1 MSLLLTGP
9 KSGARDSQAQRE
21 EAPEPP
27 ERRIAVEGGVVGVGR
42 VDVTGYGRARP
53 VAARETLRCPPTVG
67 CILKKTPDVGT
78 VLAVIHRV
86 RVENLW
92 SIAVASLR
100 GGVPA
105 YLAAQD

>member
-1 MSLLLTGP
+1 MLTGP
-9 KSGARDSQAQRE
+9 ESGAPENQDQRE

-27 ERRIAVEGGVVGVGR
+27 ERRIAVEGGIVGVGGI
-42 VDVTGYGRARP
+42 DVTGYGRARP
-53 VAARETLRCPPTVG
+53 VAACETLRCPPSVG

-78 VLAVIHRV
+78 VLLAIQRV

-92 SIAVASLR
+92 SIAVASFP

-105 YLAAQD
+105 YLAAKD